1 MNPKKAASARLVP
14 NATRAPADFFI
25 SYTGQDAA
33 TAIYF
38 RQWLEAEGFSTFMQQ
53 RDFAPTSYIPQKM
66 EEGLKARRLLAVMSD
81 AYLRSPY
88 CQSELGAA
96 YFRDPTNTQGRMV
109 IVRVAACDVPELLAP
124 ISRIEL
130 VGKGEHTQSLFVAGI
145 RALPKI
151 KATRRKTAPSS
162 APAPSIAPPSPT
174 KANHAHAEGD
184 GSIAFIGDHNKI
196 YVGEPKESR
205 RPAKP
210 PKDQITEEQGVK
222 LKLMLGEIME
232 LDSASYGADLSE
244 GELRQKWWGA
254 LGKVVPNTTY
264 KNYSQAKYRRAM
276 KWLRQQRARLIAG
289 AAEEMPELSRHAAIR
304 TIHVLLSKWKFSD
317 QDKLAYYAALSS
329 RLKIEPPFTSSK
341 DLSDADLQSV
351 YRAMYY
357 DDSKRKTQPRGNRRT
372 KSPRRGR

>member
-1 MNPKKAASARLVP
+1 MAQQAGKTKS
-14 NATRAPADFFI
+14 TRRSPADFFI
-25 SYTGQDAA
+25 SYTGLDVA
-33 TAIYF
+33 TATYF

-53 RDFAPTSYIPQKM
+53 RDFAPTSYIPEKM

-81 AYLRSPY
+81 AYLHSPY
-88 CQSELGAA
+88 CRSELGAA

-109 IVRVAACDVPELLAP
+109 IVRIASCDVPELLAP
-124 ISRIEL
+124 ISRVEL
-130 VGKGEHTQSLFVAGI
+130 VGKGEHTQSLFIAGI
-145 RALPKI
+145 RALPKM
-151 KATRRKTAPSS
+151 KAARRKVAPSS
-162 APAPSIAPPSPT
+162 APAPSIAPPSPP

-184 GSIAFIGDHNKI
+184 GSIAFIGDNNKI

-205 RPAKP
+205 KPAKP

-222 LKLMLGEIME
+222 LKLLLGEIME

-289 AAEEMPELSRHAAIR
+289 AAEDAPELSRHAAIR
-304 TIHVLLSKWKFSD
+304 TIHVLLSKWKFSN
-317 QDKLAYYAALSS
+317 QDKLAYYSALSS
-329 RLKIEPPFTSSK
+329 RLKIQPPFASSK

-357 DDSKRKTQPRGNRRT
+357 DDRKRGTAPGGNRKT
-372 KSPRRGR
+372 KSPRRKS